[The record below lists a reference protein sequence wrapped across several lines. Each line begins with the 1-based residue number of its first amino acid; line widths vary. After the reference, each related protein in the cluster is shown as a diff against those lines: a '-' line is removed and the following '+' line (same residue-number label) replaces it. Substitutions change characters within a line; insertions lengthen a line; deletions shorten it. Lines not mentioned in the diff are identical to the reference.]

1 MIVIVFGLAASG
13 KTFVGKTLAKHSSF
27 HHEDADHWL
36 SQEMKEYIAQKKLF
50 TLEMLEWFT
59 NKIITNT
66 EKLKEKYENI
76 VITQALYRQK
86 NREAIK
92 QYFGSKGDVIF
103 LQMEAEDQVIYQRLV
118 KRADWVFPEYA
129 ESMKQYFEPMK
140 EAQIIRNNK
149 EGEEE
154 IVLQL
159 KKYGLLL
166 K

>member
-159 KKYGLLL
+159 QKYGLLL